1 MKRTLA
7 IALALIMLLGILAGC
22 GNTKSGSSKGMEEIT
37 ILYPGDEA
45 DRFTEFLNNEF
56 AERMKNDLN
65 MKVNVVFVPWDQY
78 WDKKDIMLANQEAID
93 LYWDGL
99 PDLSTMVNKKQC
111 QPIDELLEKYGQD
124 MLKVLPMDY
133 IKGAVID
140 GNIYGIP
147 SCYAP
152 SSAMFQ
158 FVCLR
163 QDILEAVGM
172 DSVSTPEDLMEYS
185 KRATEKFDNI
195 KGGGDPIFKP
205 LARYYGEEQYNW
217 IAAQDLVV
225 FGEDSHK
232 AYDWYETEAFQTL
245 CQFNRE
251 MTLAGQYTD
260 DVTIKYNER
269 DSRMQTGNY
278 LWVEGS
284 LGKDTE
290 IIDTVR
296 ANAPDATLGNYL
308 LAPEKTKYMTAAGGE
323 VICIPYSAPNPEG
336 AMKFLNWLYASQDN
350 YLFALYGVEGKDYEI
365 VDGRLNRLINDDLF
379 YEWMFRN
386 RNYQLFTAE
395 VDQDYID
402 TYEHWDDDAVYSASF
417 GFRFNNENVKEIEA
431 RLIEVAQKHFVQ
443 LETGFVDFETEYPK
457 AIQAMKDAGI
467 DEYVAEV
474 QRQLDAFLAQQ

>member
-1 MKRTLA
+1 MT
-7 IALALIMLLGILAGC
+7 
-22 GNTKSGSSKGMEEIT
+22 
-37 ILYPGDEA
+37 P
-45 DRFTEFLNNEF
+45 
-56 AERMKNDLN
+56 
-65 MKVNVVFVPWDQY
+65 
-78 WDKKDIMLANQEAID
+78 
-93 LYWDGL
+93 
-99 PDLSTMVNKKQC
+99 
-111 QPIDELLEKYGQD
+111 
-124 MLKVLPMDY
+124 
-133 IKGAVID
+133 
-140 GNIYGIP
+140 
-147 SCYAP
+147 
-152 SSAMFQ
+152 
-158 FVCLR
+158 VC
-163 QDILEAVGM
+163 
-172 DSVSTPEDLMEYS
+172 
-185 KRATEKFDNI
+185 
-195 KGGGDPIFKP
+195 
-205 LARYYGEEQYNW
+205 
-217 IAAQDLVV
+217 
-225 FGEDSHK
+225 
-232 AYDWYETEAFQTL
+232 
-245 CQFNRE
+245 
-251 MTLAGQYTD
+251 
-260 DVTIKYNER
+260 
-269 DSRMQTGNY
+269 NY

-395 VDQDYID
+395 VDQGYI
-402 TYEHWDDDAVYSASF
+402 
-417 GFRFNNENVKEIEA
+417 NENVKEIEA

>member
-1 MKRTLA
+1 
-7 IALALIMLLGILAGC
+7 
-22 GNTKSGSSKGMEEIT
+22 
-37 ILYPGDEA
+37 
-45 DRFTEFLNNEF
+45 
-56 AERMKNDLN
+56 
-65 MKVNVVFVPWDQY
+65 
-78 WDKKDIMLANQEAID
+78 
-93 LYWDGL
+93 
-99 PDLSTMVNKKQC
+99 
-111 QPIDELLEKYGQD
+111 
-124 MLKVLPMDY
+124 
-133 IKGAVID
+133 
-140 GNIYGIP
+140 
-147 SCYAP
+147 
-152 SSAMFQ
+152 
-158 FVCLR
+158 
-163 QDILEAVGM
+163 
-172 DSVSTPEDLMEYS
+172 
-185 KRATEKFDNI
+185 
-195 KGGGDPIFKP
+195 
-205 LARYYGEEQYNW
+205 
-217 IAAQDLVV
+217 
-225 FGEDSHK
+225 
-232 AYDWYETEAFQTL
+232 
-245 CQFNRE
+245 

-431 RLIEVAQKHFVQ
+431 RLIEVAQKNFVQ